1 MARMTTAQLC
11 GSPSRQANRL
21 AQLHKATVQANLRL
35 RQFRRF
41 RYGTG
46 LRLRETKHCAAMQ
59 KISMT
64 PKTVSPATKPGS
76 P

>member
-35 RQFRRF
+35 RQFR
-41 RYGTG
+41 YGTG
-46 LRLRETKHCAAMQ
+46 LRLRETKNCAATQ